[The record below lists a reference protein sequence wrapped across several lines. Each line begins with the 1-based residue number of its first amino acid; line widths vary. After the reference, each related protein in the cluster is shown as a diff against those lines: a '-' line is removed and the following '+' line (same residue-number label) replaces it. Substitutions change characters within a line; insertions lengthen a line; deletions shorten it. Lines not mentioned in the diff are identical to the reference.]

1 MYTVKVCA
9 YYHFDSFG
17 ARMNGKRVILG
28 GLDKNV
34 DRMSQIHN
42 MLLTGC
48 GTSGHAGLFAAKLM
62 RDLDCF
68 DTVSVMD
75 SAEVYSKSLGGT
87 V

>member
-1 MYTVKVCA
+1 MC
-9 YYHFDSFG
+9 FSFG

-28 GLDKNV
+28 GLDKNFG
-34 DRMSQIHN
+34 RMAHVHN

-68 DTVSVMD
+68 DTVTVMD
-75 SAEVYSKSLGGT
+75 SAEVCYVIRYTISIA
-87 V
+87 VVQQYA